1 MNTQGRFKTTQGQTA
16 PQIYRKSNIR
26 DAVHGGVAQDRLP
39 RFRILSRFIFGDL
52 LESTLGNNFC
62 KKLEGSG
69 WAGGKVEQKC
79 SYVRGRPQTIPWWL
93 RQKESA
99 CNAGE
104 LGLIPGSDPWVSKIP
119 WRREWL
125 LIVFLPGKSHGQ
137 TSLVGYSPW
146 GLQRVYH
153 FAQ

>member
-16 PQIYRKSNIR
+16 PQICRKSNIR

-79 SYVRGRPQTIPWWL
+79 SYIRGRPQTIPWWL

-104 LGLIPGSDPWVSKIP
+104 LGLIPGSVRSPGEGNGYLQYSCLGNPMDRQAWWATVHGGCKGSTT
-119 WRREWL
+119 L
-125 LIVFLPGKSHGQ
+125 LSD
-137 TSLVGYSPW
+137 
-146 GLQRVYH
+146 
-153 FAQ
+153 